1 MKNALEIASFKLK
14 DGIAVEDFLKSSTEM
29 EEGFAEKQ
37 NGFIKRTLAQSESGE
52 WVDVVYWETMD
63 DATKAME
70 SAMKS
75 PTCAPM
81 FGMIDDASIKMSH
94 FEILS
99 Q

>member
-14 DGIAVEDFLKSSTEM
+14 GGIAVEDFLKASVEM
-29 EEGFAEKQ
+29 EKHFATKQ
-37 NGFIKRTLAQSESGE
+37 RGFIKRTFAKGADNE
-52 WVDVVYWETMD
+52 WIDVVYWETMN

-75 PTCAPM
+75 PACAPM
-81 FGMIDDASIKMSH
+81 FGMIDDASIKMHH

>member
-14 DGIAVEDFLKSSTEM
+14 GGIATEDFLNASVEM
-29 EEGFAEKQ
+29 EDGFAKKQ
-37 NGFIKRTLAQSESGE
+37 NGFIKRTLAQNESGE
-52 WVDVVYWETMD
+52 WVDVVYWKTMD

-75 PTCAPM
+75 PACAPM

-94 FEILS
+94 FQIQNL
-99 Q
+99 

>member
-14 DGIAVEDFLKSSTEM
+14 GGIAVENFLKASVEM
-29 EEGFAEKQ
+29 EKHFAAKQ
-37 NGFIKRTLAQSESGE
+37 RGFIKRTLAKGADNE
-52 WVDVVYWETMD
+52 WIDVVYWETMD

-75 PTCAPM
+75 PACAPM